1 MEWYTDTV
9 IKCII
14 AQCIYDRMILFMF
27 LKFVCSHRL
36 RYAINRVCGLYQ
48 RKERE
53 DNGPVPETE
62 TRKLV
67 EGTLF
72 KPPSGRLKSIQL
84 FKQEV
89 RAFMPRLPQAPLF

>member
-36 RYAINRVCGLYQ
+36 RYVLKQLQEEGIVERVGSTKKGQ
-48 RKERE
+48 WIIKE
-53 DNGPVPETE
+53 
-62 TRKLV
+62 
-67 EGTLF
+67 
-72 KPPSGRLKSIQL
+72 S
-84 FKQEV
+84 
-89 RAFMPRLPQAPLF
+89 